1 MRFMI
6 FLLLLPLAACSGG
19 SGNNIKVGTVFSPNP
34 DVVTCPTKGLLEK
47 IRQYAAAKDEKGYN
61 AMLLDGGG
69 LCTTL
74 PSAATL
80 SVAEVEG
87 DMIRVRPASAPNA
100 KGVWASPRILEKSD
114 GHMGP

>member
-6 FLLLLPLAACSGG
+6 FLLLLPLSACSGG
-19 SGNNIKVGTVFSPNP
+19 SGSNIKVGTVFSPNP
-34 DVVTCPTKGLLEK
+34 DVVTCPTSDLLEK
-47 IRQYAAAKDEKGYN
+47 IRQYAAAKNEKDYN
-61 AMLLDGGG
+61 SMLLDGGG

-80 SVAEVEG
+80 SVAEVAG

-100 KGVWASPRILEKSD
+100 KGVWASPRILEKPD